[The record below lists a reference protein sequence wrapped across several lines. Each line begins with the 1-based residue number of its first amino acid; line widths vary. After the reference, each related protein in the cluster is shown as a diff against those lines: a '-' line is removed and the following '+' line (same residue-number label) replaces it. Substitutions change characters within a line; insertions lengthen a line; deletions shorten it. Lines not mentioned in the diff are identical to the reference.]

1 MLRRWRSPGTFGLFA
16 PGRTLAAVLDQ
27 MHAAIHDMLV
37 QPDIRSRLL
46 ETDNLPIL
54 ESRADFVRRVAQ
66 DWHSNRQLKHAGM
79 RPK

>member
-1 MLRRWRSPGTFGLFA
+1 
-16 PGRTLAAVLDQ
+16 